1 MKKIHFQP
9 LVKQHF
15 IIEDKYF
22 CYRSIDSVQRYHDLW
37 KTCYYEILIYYV
49 IASFYQRHNGKS
61 QGTGHDAADGIEDP
75 GNCL

>member
-22 CYRSIDSVQRYHDLW
+22 CYRSIDSVQR
-37 KTCYYEILIYYV
+37 
-49 IASFYQRHNGKS
+49 
-61 QGTGHDAADGIEDP
+61 
-75 GNCL
+75 